1 MLSRRF
7 GSIVQGIVRVALA
20 SSMGAAAYACSGA
33 TTEADGADAGTDGG
47 ATLTDG
53 GDPAFAD
60 ESSFAC
66 EAPLPPVLDGVTPA
80 QPTDYL
86 ELREQSWA
94 REDSSGDA
102 GGLPATGT
110 AVASRGTACATAA
123 DKSACTTKLA
133 ALSLGGDQTGWLTDG
148 DILGPGVAG
157 SYKKQF
163 LVFTRGD
170 TVGALYNT
178 GEVATFLGPIDTLE
192 DARLLLATKN
202 QALSCTSDPAKS
214 GWRKNE
220 DGSWELMIAGYGCGT
235 SIRYRIRYSVA
246 TNGTIT
252 EVSRDKALE
261 GTAVCGRR
269 PEGLAV
275 RPVAGGACTSLVAH
289 LVQNAYLEAASVVAF
304 RRLELELR
312 RFGAPERLV
321 ARTRRARV
329 EEIDHARETARLA
342 RTHGGVVP
350 ALDVKPMER
359 RTLLAIA
366 LENAVE
372 GCVRE
377 TYGALVAAFQAERCA
392 PELRPLHRRI
402 AREEASHAEL
412 AHDVARWLDRKLTPS
427 ERAEVAAARAR
438 ALADL
443 LEEVRHE
450 PAADVVRVAG
460 LPTAAE
466 ARILAEG
473 LDRAILAAA

>member
-1 MLSRRF
+1 MLKNRF

-20 SSMGAAAYACSGA
+20 SSMGAAAYACSA
-33 TTEADGADAGTDGG
+33 TTELSSADAGADGG
-47 ATLTDG
+47 ATLTDA

-60 ESSFAC
+60 ENTFAC
-66 EAPLPPVLDGVTPA
+66 EAPLPPVLDGATPA
-80 QPTDYL
+80 QPVDYL
-86 ELREQSWA
+86 ELREETWA
-94 REDSSGDA
+94 RGDGPGDA
-102 GGLPATGT
+102 AGVPAPGT

-133 ALSLGGDQTGWLTDG
+133 ALSLGGDQAGWFTDG
-148 DILGPGVAG
+148 DILGPRITNKP
-157 SYKKQF
+157 YKKQF

-178 GEVATFLGPIDTLE
+178 EELATFLGPIDSLE
-192 DARLLLATKN
+192 DARLLLATRN
-202 QALSCTSDPAKS
+202 QALSCTNDPARS

-235 SIRYRIRYSVA
+235 FIRYRIRYNVA

-252 EVSRDKALE
+252 EVARDEAFS
-261 GTAVCGRR
+261 GPVCGRR
-269 PEGLAV
+269 PEGLAQGA
-275 RPVAGGACTSLVAH
+275 VAWGACTSLVTH
-289 LVQNAYLEAASVVAF
+289 FVENAYLEAASVVAF

-312 RFGAPERLV
+312 RFGAPETLI
-321 ARTRRARV
+321 ARARRARV

-342 RTHGGVVP
+342 RQHGGVVP
-350 ALDVKPMER
+350 TLDVKPMER
-359 RTLLAIA
+359 RELLAIA

-412 AHDVARWLDRKLTPS
+412 AHDVARWLDRKLTPA
-427 ERAEVAAARAR
+427 ERTQVAEARAR
-438 ALADL
+438 ALTQL
-443 LEEVRHE
+443 LDEVRRE
-450 PAADVVRVAG
+450 PAAEVVRVAG
-460 LPTAAE
+460 LPNAAE
-466 ARILAEG
+466 ARVLVEG
-473 LDRAILAAA
+473 LDRTILAAA